1 MNKAF
6 LIGRLVRD
14 PEVKYTTG
22 DKPTAVARFTIAVD
36 RKFKRQGDDQTADF
50 ISCIAFGKT
59 AEFIQKYFSKGMK
72 IVIEGRLTTGSYEKD
87 GVKHYTTDVTVE
99 NVEFAESKGSGSGQI
114 GSSRPEPSLAEA
126 NGEFVGLGDV
136 SDEELP
142 FV

>member
-1 MNKAF
+1 MNKF
-6 LIGRLVRD
+6 IGIGRLVRD
-14 PEVKYTTG
+14 PEVRYSQG
-22 DKPTAVARFTIAVD
+22 ENSTAVARFTVAVD
-36 RKFKRQGDDQTADF
+36 RKFKKQGEEQTADF

-59 AEFIQKYFSKGMK
+59 AEFLEKYFSKGMK

-99 NVEFAESKGSGSGQI
+99 NVEFAESKGSGGGQV
-114 GSSRPEPSLAEA
+114 GNKPEPSLAEA

-142 FV
+142 FA